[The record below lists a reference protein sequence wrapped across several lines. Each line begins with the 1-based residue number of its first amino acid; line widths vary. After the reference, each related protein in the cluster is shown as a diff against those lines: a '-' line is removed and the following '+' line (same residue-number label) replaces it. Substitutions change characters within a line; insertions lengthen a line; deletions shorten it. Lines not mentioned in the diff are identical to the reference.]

1 VTTAETESVP
11 RIKSRECECH
21 KIPRVPLF
29 EVERDDAD
37 EGAEPR
43 VFTDEGAE
51 PRVFTVPEYFEGHV
65 TLDYLE
71 MLESRGSDAAFRWA
85 MITALGRDGWV
96 AMRSPGMDDETFG
109 TIGRAVLDKIRG
121 ANKRGPKAQS

>member
-1 VTTAETESVP
+1 VTTAESESVL
-11 RIKSRECECH
+11 RIKARDCECH

-29 EVERDDAD
+29 EVEQDDA
-37 EGAEPR
+37 EQR
-43 VFTDEGAE
+43 VFTE

-85 MITALGRDGWV
+85 MITAIGRDGWA
-96 AMRSPGMDDETFG
+96 AMRSPGMDDETLG
-109 TIGRAVLDKIRG
+109 VIGRAVLDKIRG
-121 ANKRGPKAQS
+121 ANRPGPKDRK

>member
-11 RIKSRECECH
+11 RIKTRDCECH

-29 EVERDDAD
+29 EVERDDA
-37 EGAEPR
+37 
-43 VFTDEGAE
+43 DEGAE